1 MIIRKLNEHGLDEFS
16 QFINSLRQ
24 GARQNT
30 PIGLLTSEASS
41 EPLSISLE
49 LDNNKT
55 FTNRYELG
63 VYLTEKFD
71 VVNIQPLIGDNGFWS
86 ALALLWFDQLC
97 PEKPDGSRKPSM
109 VYNYVMSNN
118 YNHRPRHAIFTTWL
132 LVDRYKEDAR
142 FLLSKELSVR
152 GELIEQ
158 IMARQYYMGCE
169 GVIRTA
175 SKLYYDTDR
184 KTFKRGAAGRSSPGC
199 VARFINWLQ
208 QLEVNYDLFSMSDN
222 DLFGLMPKEFDRFM

>member
-1 MIIRKLNEHGLDEFS
+1 MIIRKLNERGLEEFS

-24 GARQNT
+24 GSKQNI
-30 PIGLLTSEASS
+30 PIGLLTSEVSS

-49 LDNNKT
+49 LDKDKSFN
-55 FTNRYELG
+55 NRYELG
-63 VYLTEKFD
+63 VYLTKKFHD
-71 VVNIQPLIGDNGFWS
+71 INIQPLIGDIGFWS

-118 YNHRPRHAIFTTWL
+118 YNHRPRHAIFTTWQ

-169 GVIRTA
+169 GVMRIA
-175 SKLYYDTDR
+175 SKLYYDPER
-184 KTFKRGAAGRSSPGC
+184 GTFKKGSAGRTSPGC
-199 VARFINWLQ
+199 VYRFINWLQ
-208 QLEVNYDLFSMSDN
+208 QLEINFDLFSMSSN
-222 DLFGLMPKEFDRFM
+222 DLMGLLPKEFDRFK

>member
-1 MIIRKLNEHGLDEFS
+1 MIIRKLNERGLEEFS

-24 GARQNT
+24 GSKQNI

-41 EPLSISLE
+41 ESLPISLE
-49 LDNNKT
+49 LDNNKP
-55 FTNRYELG
+55 FNNRYELG

-118 YNHRPRHAIFTTWL
+118 YNHRPRHAIFTTWQ

-169 GVIRTA
+169 GVMRTA
-175 SKLYYDTDR
+175 SKLYYDPER
-184 KTFKRGAAGRSSPGC
+184 RTFKKGSAGRTSPGC
-199 VARFINWLQ
+199 VYRFINWLQ
-208 QLEVNYDLFSMSDN
+208 QLEINFDLFSMNSN
-222 DLFGLMPKEFDRFM
+222 DLMSLLPKEFDRFK